1 MRTNIKGDIGEL
13 SIMREFLKLDY
24 WCSKPFGDDCPYD
37 LIVDN
42 KNGQL
47 KRVQI
52 KYVTPDDKNTLRV
65 KFFSETG
72 ISYKETVDWIAVYNS
87 DSEKCY
93 LIDLEKFDV
102 NVRSL
107 FLRLEKPKNNQSKGI
122 NLAENY
128 ELRK

>member
-13 SIMREFLKLDY
+13 SIMKEFLKLDY

-42 KNGQL
+42 KNGKM

-52 KYVTPDDKNTLRV
+52 KYVTPDKNNTLRV

-72 ISYKETVDWIAVYNS
+72 ISYRETVDWIAVYDSN
-87 DSEKCY
+87 SEKCY
-93 LIDLEKFDV
+93 LIDFEKVERDV
-102 NVRSL
+102 TAL
-107 FLRLEKPKNNQSKGI
+107 YLRLVKPKNNQTNGI
-122 NLAENY
+122 NLAEHY